1 MRKTVWVGLLL
12 SLGLVTSGLTAQAVL
27 PMAPEA
33 QTEDLTPTPGFLN
46 EPSIA
51 VDPAHPAHL
60 VAAWQI
66 NASAA
71 WSRDGGDTWHT
82 AMGTAPQDYKISGD
96 VSVVYDARGH
106 AILCTIAFDRLGTSN
121 YWAHNA
127 TRNGIFIRRSL
138 DGGKTWEKQLV
149 PILVQTTHP
158 GIPFE
163 DKPYIVADTTHSRW
177 RGNLYVG
184 WTEFSLTRSQM
195 LFSRS
200 TDGGLHWS
208 KPIVMSDHDGLPRDD
223 NGAVEGFDGT
233 VTPDGVLHV
242 VWSDGDHLIYTVS
255 RDGGRSFAPTRVVAE
270 TAPSYFQVADVDRAN
285 GFPQIGSDARGRLFV
300 TWSDYRNGDIDVFLK
315 HSEDGGKTWSAPVRV
330 NDDSLHDGSD
340 QFFQWLAVDPAS
352 GAVNVEF
359 YDRRGDPENRRT
371 LVTLARS
378 VDHGRTFTNLQWS
391 RRTFVSHGEFIGD
404 YTGVTAYDGRVWGVW
419 AEQVP
424 GKDPDPNKNEDPRL
438 RRTVV
443 VVGRARFGRE

>member
-1 MRKTVWVGLLL
+1 MLKTGCMAMLVL
-12 SLGLVTSGLTAQAVL
+12 LGLGARALPAQTVL
-27 PMAPEA
+27 PDA
-33 QTEDLTPTPGFLN
+33 QTQVLTPAPGFLN

-51 VDPAHPAHL
+51 VDPAHPKRL

-66 NASAA
+66 NASVA
-71 WSRDGGDTWHT
+71 WSRDGGRTWRQ
-82 AMGTAPQDYKISGD
+82 APGIAPADYKISGD
-96 VSVVYDARGH
+96 VSVTYDARGH

-121 YWAHNA
+121 YWGHSA

-138 DGGKTWEKQLV
+138 DGGKTWEKDLIPVIAQ
-149 PILVQTTHP
+149 PTRP

-195 LFSRS
+195 LFARS
-200 TDGGLHWS
+200 TDGGRHWS
-208 KPIVMSDHDGLPRDD
+208 RPILMSDHDGLPRDD

-242 VWSDGDHLIYTVS
+242 VWSDGNHLIYTTS
-255 RDGGRSFAPTRVVAE
+255 RDGGKSFAPTRVVAQ

-285 GFPQIGSDARGRLFV
+285 GFPQIASDAAGRLFV
-300 TWSDYRNGDIDVFLK
+300 TWSDYRNGDIDVFLG

-330 NDDSLHDGSD
+330 NDDAWHDGAD
-340 QFFQWLAVDPAS
+340 QFFQWLAVDPVS
-352 GAVNVEF
+352 GTVNVEF
-359 YDRRGDPENRRT
+359 YDRRQDPENLRT

-378 VDHGRTFTNLQWS
+378 IDHGKTFTNLRWD
-391 RRTFVSHGEFIGD
+391 RKPFVSHGEFIGD
-404 YTGVTAYDGRVWGVW
+404 YTGLAAYGGRVWGVW

-424 GKDPDPNKNEDPRL
+424 GKDPDPNKNNDPRL

-443 VVGRARFGRE
+443 VVGRAQFGGE